1 MKNSVLFLILF
12 TQAVTPLFAQDDNI
26 SDLFNQYS
34 NDERITKVTITS
46 KMFSLFTEID
56 SEDEETKELMEA
68 MSKLDGL
75 KILVADEDS
84 NVDYNAMYDNAL
96 KVVKNGDFETLMSV
110 VDGGEEVEFMIK
122 ESSKG
127 IISELVMLV
136 SSDDN
141 FVLLDLFGEIDL
153 KQVSRLSKNMNIN
166 GMDQLK
172 KLEENQQ

>member
-1 MKNSVLFLILF
+1 MKKFILF
-12 TQAVTPLFAQDDNI
+12 AALFTWVVTPLFAQDDKV
-26 SDLFNQYS
+26 SDLFAQYR

-56 SEDEETKELMEA
+56 SEDEDTKELMEA

-84 NVDYNAMYDNAL
+84 NVDYNAMYSNAL
-96 KVVKNGDFETLMSV
+96 KVVKDGDFETLMSV

-153 KQVSRLSKNMNIN
+153 EQVSRLSKNMNVN
-166 GMDQLK
+166 GMDKLK
-172 KLEENQQ
+172 KLQENQK